1 MTHDTEE
8 SLAGPAIA
16 LSEIGF
22 DQLETV
28 ERAVEIRC
36 ATGDRWT
43 ADWRGPPV
51 SAVVDRAAVPP
62 ETTHLTFETADG
74 YRACLDVHTALDGVL
89 AVAMD
94 GEPLDAAERPRLVCP
109 GIEGIRTVKGVSAVV
124 PASLSRGEDPEE
136 LEALGI
142 GNDLDSSTA
151 DD

>member
-1 MTHDTEE
+1 MSHTTEA
-8 SLAGPAIA
+8 SRTGPAIS
-16 LSEIGF
+16 LSEIDF
-22 DQLETV
+22 SRLETV

-43 ADWRGPPV
+43 ADWRGTPV
-51 SAVVDRAAVPP
+51 SAVVDRGAVPP

-124 PASLSRGEDPEE
+124 PASLSRDGDPEE

-142 GNDLDSSTA
+142 GESGGEKTA
-151 DD
+151 E

>member
-1 MTHDTEE
+1 MSHPTET
-8 SLAGPAIA
+8 SRTGPAVS

-22 DQLETV
+22 DRLEPV

-36 ATGDRWT
+36 ATGDWWT

-62 ETTHLTFETADG
+62 ETTHLVFETADG
-74 YRACLDVHTALDGVL
+74 YRACLDVHAALDGVL
-89 AVAMD
+89 AIAMD

-109 GIEGIRTVKGVSAVV
+109 GVEGIRTVKGVSAVV
-124 PASLSRGEDPEE
+124 PVSLSCDEDPGE

-142 GNDLDSSTA
+142 GESDDAETA
-151 DD
+151 E